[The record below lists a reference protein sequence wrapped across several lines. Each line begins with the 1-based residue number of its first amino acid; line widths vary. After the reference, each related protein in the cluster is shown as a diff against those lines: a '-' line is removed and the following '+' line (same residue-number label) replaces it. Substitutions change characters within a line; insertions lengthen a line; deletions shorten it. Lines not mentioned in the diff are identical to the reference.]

1 MSDLRFVVLAEAVA
15 GKPVEVL
22 RVGEF
27 VDSAGQRVR
36 ITAED
41 LDAFVSNFDAGAAGQ
56 EVPFDIDHERAEA
69 AGWVSGLVRE
79 GDVLKAVPDWNELGR
94 RLVGDRVYRY
104 ISATIDMARKVIK
117 SLSLVN
123 FPAVKGLAPVELMEF
138 RRVPLGDYLQARL
151 HKAFTV
157 IADDLAAAGLVTV
170 EERIELSG
178 AIGTALE
185 AFRGAAGAAG
195 ERTVDVPAPELYFYS
210 EPISREGGD
219 AEAAGTERVGTN
231 SDERKGATMAETEA
245 ELRERLKAEM
255 EKELAAE
262 QARLAEMRQTV
273 RSELEVELREQ
284 FERRQRLVEFAAEV
298 CGGDAGLSAKPEDV
312 VAALE
317 ALPAEALEPVQALLR
332 SKVVDFSER
341 GSGRDGAAGKQ
352 ALPVEMV
359 SSLRTWLDAGQGLTE
374 FFTVNREELGAM
386 EQYDL
391 SGFAQ
396 VG

>member
-22 RVGEF
+22 RIGEF
-27 VDSAGQRVR
+27 IDSAGQRVKV
-36 ITAED
+36 TAED

-69 AGWVSGLVRE
+69 AGWVTGLVRE
-79 GDVLKAVPDWNELGR
+79 GDVLKAVPNWNALGR
-94 RLVGDRVYRY
+94 KLVGDRVYRY

-138 RRVPLGDYLQARL
+138 RRVPLSDYFQARI

-185 AFRGAAGAAG
+185 AFRGAAGVAG
-195 ERTVDVPAPELYFYS
+195 ERTVDVPVPELYFYK
-210 EPISREGGD
+210 EPISREGGG
-219 AEAAGTERVGTN
+219 AARVDNGAGPFSGGNNPGGDTMTE
-231 SDERKGATMAETEA
+231 EELA
-245 ELRERLKAEM
+245 ELRERIRQEELQKLQDKET
-255 EKELAAE
+255 ELAE
-262 QARLAEMRQTV
+262 ERKRI
-273 RSELEVELREQ
+273 RGELETELREQ
-284 FERRQRLVEFAAEV
+284 FERRQRLVEFADEI

-317 ALPAEALEPVQALLR
+317 AVPAGIQEAMQALLR
-332 SKVVDFSER
+332 AKVVDFSER
-341 GSGRDGAAGKQ
+341 GSGRDGTAGKK
-352 ALPVEMV
+352 ALPAEMRGA
-359 SSLRTWLDAGQGLTE
+359 LTAWLAAKQGLDE
-374 FFTVNREELGAM
+374 FFAVNREELGDM

-391 SGFAQ
+391 SEWQG
-396 VG
+396 